1 MSPRALLISGAPAT
15 GKSTLAGAL
24 APRLGAALLDLDVA
38 TGPLTTVVSELLG
51 ATDLTAPELAARTR
65 APRYETLFALAED
78 NLRAGLSVVLVAPF
92 TAERT
97 AAGWR
102 AAADRLEPYT
112 DGPILVWLHLP
123 PGELVDR
130 LTRRGAIRD
139 REKMRS
145 PTAFLA
151 TVHRDPPETPHLPL
165 DATLPVDELVERVLA
180 HLASPSLAI
189 DGSP

>member
-15 GKSTLAGAL
+15 GKSTLAVAL

-51 ATDLTAPELAARTR
+51 ASDLSAPQLAACTR

-102 AAADRLEPYT
+102 AATDRLAPYA
-112 DGPILVWLHLP
+112 DGLTLVWLHLP
-123 PGELVDR
+123 PGELADR
-130 LTRRGAIRD
+130 LIRRGATRD
-139 REKMRS
+139 RDKLRS
-145 PTAFLA
+145 PDAFLA
-151 TVHRDPPETPHLPL
+151 TVPPDPPAAPHLAL
-165 DATLPVDELVERVLA
+165 DARLPVAHLVERVVA
-180 HLASPSLAI
+180 HVAATAVAI
-189 DGSP
+189 DGSA